1 MYKTLGRRK
10 IMQGKTSRTVGWV
23 LFVIGALYMVG
34 LGWLYSW
41 WVVPATREAGP
52 AYIQDLVGFVWA
64 LAVPLGSV
72 LVLLG
77 AALLAQVERRLFGAL
92 VIGGF
97 IFAAWRVFGTTSRM
111 LPPLFGIG
119 GGLITLFF
127 LGLLW
132 SWVRSRP
139 TLSGPEKTGSD
150 LRAIGYLFFVVAAW
164 DLCGLLGIP
173 TFLLRPEQA
182 QEFAIPAS
190 FAISMASTILVLLV
204 LGWAF
209 MFFGQWIAVR
219 ARSEAGQ
226 PVATADVQP
235 AAQVSE

>member
-1 MYKTLGRRK
+1 
-10 IMQGKTSRTVGWV
+10 MQGKTSRTVGWI
-23 LFVIGALYMVG
+23 LFIVGALYMLG

-52 AYIQDLVGFVWA
+52 AFIQDLVGFIWA

-77 AALLAQVERRLFGAL
+77 AALLAQVERRLFWLL
-92 VIGGF
+92 VVGSF
-97 IFAAWRVFGTTSRM
+97 IFAAWRALGTTSRM
-111 LPPLFGIG
+111 LPQLFGIG

-127 LGLLW
+127 LGLIW
-132 SWVRSRP
+132 SWVKTRP
-139 TLSGPEKTGSD
+139 SLSGPEKTGSD

-182 QEFAIPAS
+182 QS
-190 FAISMASTILVLLV
+190 FAISASTAIGMASTILVLLV

-209 MFFGQWIAVR
+209 MFFGQWVTAR
-219 ARSEAGQ
+219 ARSEAE
-226 PVATADVQP
+226 QP
-235 AAQVSE
+235 AATTDLQPAAEIQS

>member
-1 MYKTLGRRK
+1 
-10 IMQGKTSRTVGWV
+10 VGWV
-23 LFVIGALYMVG
+23 LFGIGALYMLA

-41 WVVPATREAGP
+41 WVVPATREIGP
-52 AYIQDLVGFVWA
+52 AYISNLVGFIWA

-77 AALLAQVERRLFGAL
+77 AALLAQVERRLFLIL
-92 VIGGF
+92 VVGSF
-97 IFAAWRVFGTTSRM
+97 IFAAWRVLGTTSRM
-111 LPPLFGIG
+111 LPQLFGIG

-127 LGLLW
+127 LGLVW
-132 SWVRSRP
+132 NWVRTRP
-139 TLSGPEKTGSD
+139 TLSGSEKTGSD
-150 LRAIGYLFFVVAAW
+150 LRVIGYLFLVVAAW

-182 QEFAIPAS
+182 QGFAIPAS
-190 FAISMASTILVLLV
+190 SAINMASTILVLLV

-219 ARSEAGQ
+219 GRSEAGD
-226 PVATADVQP
+226 PVAVAD
-235 AAQVSE
+235 A